1 MARQRARPARRV
13 YFFKWASAAR
23 AGEDGLSYA
32 WRARRLAE
40 PGTALPAAFPWRAE
54 LAAAGVLALE
64 DIDGASARALAQL
77 GLRSSHATDVFHR
90 IEGITVPTLYFSIGP
105 RAGEAYDQD
114 EVTLFSSSARTAS
127 FTGDAYEVGDR
138 GELRLTHAV
147 TAVSGTLPQMQVQID
162 TRRDSSDSWRV
173 VDAFPVAT
181 AVGTYRKVFSGLDRQ
196 VRHVTTIAGTTP
208 SFTSSLVGE
217 AV

>member
-1 MARQRARPARRV
+1 MARPRARPARRV
-13 YFFKWASAAR
+13 YFFKWVSAVR
-23 AGEDGLSYA
+23 AGDDGLSYV
-32 WRARRLAE
+32 WRAKRLAE
-40 PGTALPAAFPWRAE
+40 PGTALPAAFPWRAQL
-54 LAAAGVLALE
+54 LAVGVLAIE
-64 DIDGASARALAQL
+64 DLDGASARAIAAL
-77 GLRSSHATDVFHR
+77 GLRSSQADDVFHR
-90 IEGITVPTLYFSIGP
+90 IEGITVPTLYFASGP
-105 RAGEAYDQD
+105 NAGQPYDQD
-114 EVTLFSSSARTAS
+114 EITLFSSSARTTS

-147 TAVSGTLPQMQVQID
+147 TAVSGTLPQMQVQIE
-162 TRRDSSDSWRV
+162 TRRDSSDTWRV

-196 VRHVTTIAGTTP
+196 IRHVTTIAGTTP